1 LAASD
6 PISSFQVTSLF
17 LHGMSESADSM
28 NMSQQKGNGLRVGVV
43 GVGYLGRFH
52 AQKYLVQPAV
62 TLVGVVDVDLTRATT
77 VAAECHTLAL
87 TDYRRL
93 FDQVDCVSIA
103 VPTQLHYAVARDFLI
118 HGIDVLVEKP
128 VTATAAEGRDLV
140 DIAAR
145 EGRIFQVGHLERFNP
160 ALRSLRD
167 ILTAPRFIECHR
179 VAPFVERGTDVDVV
193 RDLMIHDLDVILSLV
208 RSSVVSIEAFG
219 VPVLTAEPDI
229 ANARL
234 RFASGCVVNITAS
247 RVALKR
253 ERKMRIFQPDTYLV
267 VDYGEHCIRIC
278 RRESGPQDGGL
289 PNLTFEERAVGG
301 EDALEEEIRSFLQAV
316 RERSEPVVS
325 GRDGLQ
331 ALEMAEQIIACL
343 EVP

>member
-1 LAASD
+1 MTARNS
-6 PISSFQVTSLF
+6 
-17 LHGMSESADSM
+17 
-28 NMSQQKGNGLRVGVV
+28 NRLRVGVV

-52 AQKYLVQPAV
+52 AQKYTAQPDV
-62 TLVGVVDVDLTRATT
+62 TLVGVVDVDLERAAE
-77 VAAECHTLAL
+77 VAAACYTQAFS
-87 TDYRRL
+87 DYRDL
-93 FDQVDCVSIA
+93 FGQVDCVSIA
-103 VPTQLHYAVARDFLI
+103 VPTQFHHAVTRDFLT

-128 VTATAAEGRDLV
+128 LTATGAEGRELV
-140 DIAAR
+140 EVA
-145 EGRIFQVGHLERFNP
+145 EQHGRILQVGHLERFNP
-160 ALRSLRD
+160 ALRSLSG

-208 RSSVVSIEAFG
+208 RSPVASMEAFG
-219 VPVLTAEPDI
+219 VPVLTEQPDI

-234 RFASGCVVNITAS
+234 RFASGCIANITAS

-267 VDYGEHCIRIC
+267 VDYGEHRIRIC
-278 RRESGPQDGGL
+278 RREPNVQTGSL
-289 PNLTFEERAVGG
+289 PNITYEEREVSG
-301 EDALEEEIRSFLQAV
+301 EDALEEEIRAFLRAV

-331 ALEMAEQIIACL
+331 ALEVAEQIIGCL
-343 EVP
+343 EIP

>member
-1 LAASD
+1 
-6 PISSFQVTSLF
+6 
-17 LHGMSESADSM
+17 MSESTTQHTQDS
-28 NMSQQKGNGLRVGVV
+28 LRTGVV
-43 GVGYLGRFH
+43 GVGYLGGFH
-52 AQKYLVQPAV
+52 AQKYAVQPNV
-62 TLVGVVDVDLTRATT
+62 KLVAVVDTDPARAKE
-77 VAAECHTLAL
+77 VAAECHTRAAI
-87 TDYRRL
+87 DYRDL
-93 FDQVDCVSIA
+93 FDQVDCVSVA
-103 VPTQLHYAVARDFLI
+103 VPTQLHYVVARDFLT

-128 VTATAAEGRDLV
+128 LTATAAEGRELV
-140 DIAAR
+140 EIAAR
-145 EGRIFQVGHLERFNP
+145 NNRIIQVGHLERFNP
-160 ALRSLRD
+160 ALRSLTG

-208 RSSVVSIEAFG
+208 RSPVTSMEAFG

-234 RFASGCVVNITAS
+234 RFASGCIANITAS

-267 VDYGEHCIRIC
+267 VDYGEHRIRIC
-278 RRESGPQDGGL
+278 RREPASQTGEL
-289 PNLTFEERAVGG
+289 PNLSYEEREVSG
-301 EDALEEEIRSFLQAV
+301 EDALEEEIRAFLRAV

-331 ALEMAEQIIACL
+331 ALEVAEQIIECL
-343 EVP
+343 EIP